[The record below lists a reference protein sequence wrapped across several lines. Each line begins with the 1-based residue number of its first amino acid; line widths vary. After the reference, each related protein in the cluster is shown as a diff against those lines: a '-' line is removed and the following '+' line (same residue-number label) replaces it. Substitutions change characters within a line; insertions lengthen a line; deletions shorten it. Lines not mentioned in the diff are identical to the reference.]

1 MCVFALLFLELR
13 REIDWPTREVDARC
27 HGVVDCESEFAGKKE
42 TPAGSRR
49 EFRWNNCALVDAL
62 SYEDSLPRCDGC
74 VNTDLSV
81 RSGCALG

>member
-49 EFRWNNCALVDAL
+49 EFRWMIARLWAHFPTTTVCRDATGA
-62 SYEDSLPRCDGC
+62 SIPI
-74 VNTDLSV
+74 
-81 RSGCALG
+81 